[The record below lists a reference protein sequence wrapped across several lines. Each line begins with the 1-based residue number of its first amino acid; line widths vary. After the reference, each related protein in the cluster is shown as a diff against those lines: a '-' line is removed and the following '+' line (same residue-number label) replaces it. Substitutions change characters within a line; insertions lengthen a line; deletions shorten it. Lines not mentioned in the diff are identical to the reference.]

1 MIDLHTHSAISDGT
15 DTVLE
20 LVAAARAAGISV
32 LSLTDHDT
40 MDGVDLAQQVG
51 AELGVEVLRGM
62 EMSTHLDHQG
72 TERSIHLLAYG
83 CRADD
88 AELAAMVGE
97 VRAGR
102 SQRIPKILERLAG
115 LGMPL
120 DLAEIE
126 AVSVRAVSI
135 GRPHVADAMV
145 AHGYVASRDEAFHLW
160 LNRGRPGYVSHGSP
174 HLAAAVD
181 AVGKA
186 GGAAVLA
193 HPWGRGTR
201 SVLSEDAIADLA
213 ATHGLVGIEVDHV
226 DHCDQDRALLRGL
239 ADDLGLVVTGSSDY
253 HGLGKTRNPLGVC
266 QTDISAYQ
274 AICQI
279 IEERGGQP

>member
-15 DTVLE
+15 DTVPE

-72 TERSIHLLAYG
+72 SERSIHLLAYG
-83 CRADD
+83 CRVDD
-88 AELAAMVGE
+88 DGLAAMVAE
-97 VRAGR
+97 VRVGR
-102 SQRIPKILERLAG
+102 SQRIPRILELLAG

-120 DLAEIE
+120 SLADVE

-145 AHGYVASRDEAFHLW
+145 AHGYVPNRDEAFHQW
-160 LNRGRPGYVSHGSP
+160 LNRGRPAYVSHGSP
-174 HLAAAVD
+174 PLVAAVD
-181 AVGKA
+181 AVKRA

-201 SVLSEDAIADLA
+201 SVLSEETIAELVAD
-213 ATHGLVGIEVDHV
+213 HGLVGIEVDHV
-226 DHCDQDRALLRGL
+226 DHSDQDRAVLRGL
-239 ADDLGLVVTGSSDY
+239 AHDLGLVVTGSSDY

-266 QTDISAYQ
+266 QTEPAAYQ

-279 IEERGGQP
+279 IEERDGQP